1 MLENSLASSEFGAM
15 CGYSV
20 NCVQIGEKL
29 IDLARATRP
38 QRATQCVTQF
48 AFPLSVGTLTNAML
62 LSKAI

>member
-38 QRATQCVTQF
+38 QRATQCV
-48 AFPLSVGTLTNAML
+48 FPLSVGTLTNAML
-62 LSKAI
+62 LNKAI